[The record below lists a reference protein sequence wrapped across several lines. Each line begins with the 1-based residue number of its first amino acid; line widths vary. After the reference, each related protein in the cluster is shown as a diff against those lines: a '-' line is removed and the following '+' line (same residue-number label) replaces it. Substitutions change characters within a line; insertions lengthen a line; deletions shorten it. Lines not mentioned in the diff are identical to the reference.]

1 MDSYSQ
7 QRFAAESAANDA
19 YKKAKRKQD
28 DEMKRMAIEQSIKY
42 ARRMNDESSTK
53 RTGKTLD
60 KKLFK

>member
-53 RTGKTLD
+53 RTGTTLD

>member
-7 QRFAAESAANDA
+7 QRFAAESAANNA

-53 RTGKTLD
+53 RTSTTLD